1 MLSTQQQKNDTAFWD
16 RRRGVIFSKKGGIVF
31 GKGVYC
37 HGYDMMEDLAGRAS
51 YFQVMMLN
59 ATGRLPEKRVADWV
73 EAMLL
78 GNSYP
83 DARIWCNQ
91 IGSLAGTMGASPVA
105 GISAGILASDSHQ
118 YGPGTL
124 QKSADFIRQA
134 LLKRQAG
141 ASIEEI
147 LRAHQRNPASKPIIV
162 GYARPVANGD
172 ERIAVM
178 QRISRELGFEKREH
192 LRLALEVDAYLRS
205 RFGETINLTGYLT
218 AFLCDQG
225 YTPLEIYRFC
235 SLAVS
240 SGVLA
245 CYAEAADQ
253 PPESFFPLQCGDI
266 DYQGKPARDVPE
278 REKKQ

>member
-1 MLSTQQQKNDTAFWD
+1 MSLPLKQRNDTSFWD
-16 RRRGVIFSKKGGIVF
+16 RRRGSIVTKKGGIVF

-37 HGYDMMEDLAGRAS
+37 HGHDMMEELTGRAS

-78 GNSYP
+78 GTSYP

-105 GISAGILASDSHQ
+105 AVSAGILASDSDM

-124 QKSADFIRQA
+124 KKSAEFIRQA
-134 LLKRQAG
+134 LGKRRLG
-141 ASIEEI
+141 ASVEEI
-147 LRAHQRNPASKPIIV
+147 IRAHQRHSASKPVIV

-172 ERIAVM
+172 ERVGAM
-178 QRISRELGFEKREH
+178 QRVSRELGFAEGEHVKLALTIDAH
-192 LRLALEVDAYLRS
+192 LRE
-205 RFGETINLTGYLT
+205 RFGETINLAGYLT

-225 YTPLEIYRFC
+225 YTPEEIYRFC
-235 SLAVS
+235 SIAVS

-253 PPESFFPLQCGDI
+253 PPESFFPLQCEDI
-266 DYQGKPARDVPE
+266 DYQGKPPREVPE
-278 REKKQ
+278 QEKKQ

>member
-1 MLSTQQQKNDTAFWD
+1 MSLPLTQKNDPSFWD
-16 RRRGVIFSKKGGIVF
+16 RRRGVIFTQKGGIVF

-37 HGYDMMEDLAGRAS
+37 HGHDMMEELTGKAS

-59 ATGRLPEKRVADWV
+59 ATGRFPEKRLSDWV

-78 GNSYP
+78 GTSYP

-91 IGSLAGTMGASPVA
+91 IGSLAGTLHASPVA
-105 GISAGILASDSHQ
+105 AVSAGILASDSDL

-124 QKSADFIRQA
+124 KKSADFIRQA
-134 LLKRQAG
+134 LNKRHQG
-141 ASIEEI
+141 VSVKEI
-147 LRAHQRNPASKPIIV
+147 IRAYQRNSNTKPVIV

-172 ERIAVM
+172 ERVAAMRRV
-178 QRISRELGFEKREH
+178 SSELGFAEEEH
-192 LRLALEVDAYLRS
+192 VRLALEIDTYLRS
-205 RFGETINLTGYLT
+205 RFGETINLAGYLT

-235 SLAVS
+235 SIAVS

-253 PPESFFPLQCGDI
+253 PPESFFPLQCKDI
-266 DYQGKPARDVPE
+266 DYQGKPPREVPE
-278 REKKQ
+278 QEDQ

>member
-1 MLSTQQQKNDTAFWD
+1 MSLPLPQKNEPSFWD
-16 RRRGVIFSKKGGIVF
+16 RRRGVIFTQKGGIVF

-37 HGYDMMEDLAGRAS
+37 HGHDMMEELTGRAS

-78 GNSYP
+78 GTSYP

-91 IGSLAGTMGASPVA
+91 IGSLAGTLHASPVA
-105 GISAGILASDSHQ
+105 AVSAGILASDSDL

-124 QKSADFIRQA
+124 KKSADFIRQA
-134 LLKRQAG
+134 LIKQQQG
-141 ASIEEI
+141 ASVEAII
-147 LRAHQRNPASKPIIV
+147 RDCQRNSGAKPVIV

-172 ERIAVM
+172 ERVSAM
-178 QRISRELGFEKREH
+178 QRVSRELGFSIGEH
-192 LRLALEVDAYLRS
+192 VTLALEIDTYLREK
-205 RFGETINLTGYLT
+205 FGETINLAGYLT

-225 YTPLEIYRFC
+225 YAPREIYRLC
-235 SLAVS
+235 SIAVS

-266 DYQGKPARDVPE
+266 DYQGKPPRPVPE
-278 REKKQ
+278 K